1 MHDMPQ
7 SRNRASIHGCGT
19 DCAWKQFRKNNWH
32 LAKQFPYRYT
42 LLFFLLFVLLFVRW
56 FTLKVQSQDILSMM
70 HCFRLTLLL
79 LSCIALS
86 TSQDTINSLKLPL
99 KPRNAGISAVQT
111 SVSLSQWDINVV
123 IGGQNVTLD
132 IDTGSSFL

>member
-1 MHDMPQ
+1 MMHYL
-7 SRNRASIHGCGT
+7 S
-19 DCAWKQFRKNNWH
+19 
-32 LAKQFPYRYT
+32 L
-42 LLFFLLFVLLFVRW
+42 
-56 FTLKVQSQDILSMM
+56 ILS
-70 HCFRLTLLL
+70 L

-86 TSQDTINSLKLPL
+86 TSQDTITSLKLPL
-99 KPRNAGISAVQT
+99 KPRNAGISAVQS

>member
-7 SRNRASIHGCGT
+7 SRKRASIHGCGT
-19 DCAWKQFRKNNWH
+19 DCFWKQFRKNNWQLGKAISLSIH
-32 LAKQFPYRYT
+32 TPFLSPFRSLVYT
-42 LLFFLLFVLLFVRW
+42 KS
-56 FTLKVQSQDILSMM
+56 TISDILSMM
-70 HCFRLTLLL
+70 HYFSLILLP
-79 LSCIALS
+79 LSFIALS
-86 TSQDTINSLKLPL
+86 TSQDTITSLKLPL
-99 KPRNAGISAVQT
+99 KPRNAGISVVQS